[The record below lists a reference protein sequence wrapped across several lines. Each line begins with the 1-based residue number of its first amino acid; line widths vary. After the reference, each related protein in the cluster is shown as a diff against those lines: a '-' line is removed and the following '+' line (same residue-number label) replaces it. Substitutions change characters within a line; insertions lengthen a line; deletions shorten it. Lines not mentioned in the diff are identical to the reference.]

1 MLLYMCPR
9 TTIPLL
15 CIWRAHATV
24 CVLIL
29 LFVLMQVVQFLVG
42 AGRIPRTKV
51 SKIVE
56 AMPSLLG
63 HRSLIL
69 LHTIHTLH
77 ILHILDIRC
86 I

>member
-1 MLLYMCPR
+1 MCPH
-9 TTIPLL
+9 TAIY
-15 CIWRAHATV
+15 I
-24 CVLIL
+24 
-29 LFVLMQVVQFLVG
+29 LMQVVQFLVG

-69 LHTIHTLH
+69 LKTTDTTHYAHYTYYTY
-77 ILHILDIRC
+77 ILHIRDI
-86 I
+86 